1 MSVIA
6 SGEGDLTF
14 NEASVRWAPRGE
26 PEGLYAAGTLCA
38 GWTRP
43 PWPQVRPPLR
53 RRLTIGAVD
62 AGRRRDGV

>member
-53 RRLTIGAVD
+53 RRL
-62 AGRRRDGV
+62 